1 MDVYLFYSCT
11 LGCLKQGHKSTQCYV
26 KLLTP
31 ILSHVLQN
39 LLQEMRDTMAKS
51 PRKEFWNFPSLV
63 PLPLPSPA
71 PLSHGYHRSIQ
82 VAQKLQRA
90 LSKFVTPGWRWY
102 SRSVMM
108 IPATS
113 STSIVKVS
121 CFLSFFL
128 SHTALV
134 LQLLPSRLQLLSFVC
149 FKETSHPDL
158 SLPKPLQTL

>member
-1 MDVYLFYSCT
+1 VYLFYSCT

-39 LLQEMRDTMAKS
+39 LLQEMRDALAKS
-51 PRKEFWNFPSLV
+51 ARKESWNLPSYSPSPCPPPPPSLKGIAD
-63 PLPLPSPA
+63 L
-71 PLSHGYHRSIQ
+71 YK

-90 LSKFVTPGWRWY
+90 LSKFVTPAWRRY

-113 STSIVKVS
+113 SNSGYGF
-121 CFLSFFL
+121 FLSFF
-128 SHTALV
+128 HTQSLFFSSSLV
-134 LQLLPSRLQLLSFVC
+134 GCSC
-149 FKETSHPDL
+149 
-158 SLPKPLQTL
+158 